1 MATTDW
7 DGYFRSIGT
16 ITQDYGVKNTRYKDG
31 EHTGID
37 IVLDDP
43 NVTAFA
49 EGTVKEAG
57 YNKAYGNYVLIDD
70 GMVYTHRYAH
80 LADGSITVKTGDY
93 VNAGDKIGV
102 MGSTGNSTGE
112 HLHYEVRDY
121 LGKTVNPAI
130 GTTVQASITAEQ
142 NDQKGG
148 SANTIAYAKEWLSD
162 VGDAIVSGGQRAL
175 LIVGFGVAGLIAL
188 KALLSD

>member
-7 DGYFRSIGT
+7 NGYFRTLGT
-16 ITQDYGVKNTRYKDG
+16 ISQDYGVKSSRYKSG
-31 EHTGID
+31 EHSGID

-43 NVTAFA
+43 SVKAFA

-70 GMVYTHRYAH
+70 GMAYTHRYAH
-80 LADGSITVKTGDY
+80 LADGSITVKAGDY

-102 MGSTGNSTGE
+102 MGSTGNSTGD
-112 HLHYEVRDY
+112 HLHYEVRNY
-121 LGKTVNPAI
+121 LGKTVNPAF
-130 GTTVQASITAEQ
+130 GATVQASISAER

-148 SANTIAYAKEWLSD
+148 SANTLAYAKSWLAS
-162 VGDAIVSGGQRAL
+162 VSSGGKKLLLAL
-175 LIVGFGVAGLIAL
+175 GVGVAGLIAL